1 MRPSVLSRMLG
12 QEQHCGCCLCL
23 GLEPPRIALDGDKPE
38 GYMYAF
44 QYGDFVKLGYSRN
57 PAVRI
62 KNLVMPGEPHPY
74 RNNRGL
80 AAKLEILIWGQCPAS
95 IREELALH
103 RQLREWAGPTH
114 QEWYRVDTPAVAILE
129 AIPWGPLFIYGG
141 KQ

>member
-1 MRPSVLSRMLG
+1 MRLSVLSRMLG

-44 QYGDFVKLGYSRN
+44 QYGDFVKLGYSQN

-62 KNLVMPGEPHPY
+62 RSLTASGEHPY

-80 AAKLEILIWGQCPAS
+80 AAKLEILIWGQYPAS

-103 RQLREWAGPTH
+103 RQLREWGQLIH
-114 QEWYRVDTPAVAILE
+114 QEWYRTGTPAIAVLE
-129 AIPWGPLFIYGG
+129 AVPWEPLVIYGG